1 MSIQNYTDST
11 IQQQFEIRKVG
22 LAQPFLWLARGWQ
35 DLWQR
40 PWVSIA
46 YGLMVTMM
54 GVVIL
59 LFSST
64 HIYLIAAAISGFL
77 LTGPFM
83 SIGLCELSRQYE
95 HGQSVGFDD
104 SLSILASKI
113 TPIKHFS
120 TTLLATS
127 ILWFILSSLVL
138 FAVFGDAAPS
148 INASVWSSFLEM
160 VSPQQVLLYL
170 VVGGVLACI
179 VFTLSV
185 ISIPAIIDSEVT
197 AIDAMLLSGK
207 VVAQNFFA
215 LIVWASLIFVLTAIG
230 FISYLLGMI
239 IIFPLLGHATWH
251 AYRDLVKIK
260 IESTDDP

>member
-1 MSIQNYTDST
+1 MSIQNYTNST
-11 IQQQFEIRKVG
+11 IQHQFEIHKVG

-59 LFSST
+59 LFAST

-77 LTGPFM
+77 LAGPFM
-83 SIGLCELSRQYE
+83 STGLCELSRQHE

-104 SLSILASKI
+104 SLNVLASKI

-120 TTLLATS
+120 ATLLIIS
-127 ILWFILSSLVL
+127 ILWFILSSLAL
-138 FAVFGDAAPS
+138 FAVFGDASPS
-148 INASVWSSFLEM
+148 INASVWSSFLEI
-160 VSPQQVLLYL
+160 VSLQQVLLYL
-170 VVGGVLACI
+170 VVGGILACI
-179 VFTLSV
+179 VFALSV
-185 ISIPAIIDSEVT
+185 VSIPAIIDSDVT
-197 AIDAMLLSGK
+197 ALDAMLLSVQ

-215 LIVWASLIFVLTAIG
+215 MIIWASLIFVLTAIG

-239 IIFPLLGHATWH
+239 VIFPLLGHATWH
-251 AYRDLVKIK
+251 AYRDLVEIK
-260 IESTDDP
+260 VEPTDVL